1 MNIFRGNFVNAHFL
15 DSLHTM
21 HTYKRIIEQQN
32 EDTQFLLKLV
42 IDSTKN
48 KKKSLNGV
56 RFFKSRMH
64 KVKRI
69 RI

>member
-21 HTYKRIIEQQN
+21 HTYKRITEQQN
-32 EDTQFLLKLV
+32 KDTQFLLKLV

-48 KKKSLNGV
+48 KKKVYKGQHQY
-56 RFFKSRMH
+56 FK
-64 KVKRI
+64 KRI
-69 RI
+69 KLVKYI